1 MIHLS
6 GASGFVGSNLAA
18 ALAKRGE
25 KVRCL
30 LRDPARMGHLRP
42 AAGVEIVQADVVD
55 KASLLSALDGGGT
68 DTVIHLVGILLEQ
81 GGATFQA
88 LHVEATRNIVEA
100 SRERGIARY
109 IHMSS
114 LGTRA
119 GARSEYHRTKWEAEE
134 IVRASGLR
142 YTVFRPSVIFGK
154 HDKFTNLFAAMM
166 KRSPF
171 IVLPGRGGNRMEP
184 LFIDDLVGALV
195 MASTEEGHEKKLYA
209 VGGSEQFTFDEII
222 DTIAKVTGKRRW
234 KVHLPMQLMRPL
246 AALAETLLTTPPIT
260 RDQLLMVEED
270 NVTGVNAL
278 TTVFGITP
286 TGFEEG
292 MKRYLH

>member
-1 MIHLS
+1 MT

-18 ALAKRGE
+18 ALVKRGE

-42 AAGVEIVQADVVD
+42 ATGMEVVRADVTD
-55 KASLLSALDGGGT
+55 KASLLSALEGGEG

-81 GGATFQA
+81 GSATFRA
-88 LHVEATRNIVEA
+88 LHVEATRHIVEA
-100 SRERGIARY
+100 CRERGIERY
-109 IHMSS
+109 IHMSA

-134 IVRASGLR
+134 IVRALGLR
-142 YTVFRPSVIFGK
+142 YTIFRPSVIFGR
-154 HDKFTNLFAAMM
+154 HDKFTNLFAGMM
-166 KRSPF
+166 KRAPF
-171 IVLPGRGGNRMEP
+171 IALPGRGGNMMQP
-184 LFIDDLVGALV
+184 LFIDDLVRAIV
-195 MASTEEGHEKKLYA
+195 MAATEGGHDKKIYE

-222 DTIAKVTGKRRW
+222 DTIARAKGKRRW
-234 KVHLPMQLMRPL
+234 KVHLPMRLMRPL
-246 AALAETLLTTPPIT
+246 AALAEALLTTPPIT

-270 NVTGVNAL
+270 NVTEVNAL
-278 TTVFGITP
+278 TTVFGVRP

-292 MKRYLH
+292 MMRYLH